1 MGKELVMNN
10 SIKYLIIIIN
20 TVIRMIV
27 IKIIALV
34 GIDTESSQMKYTTDA
49 VFVCIFFNT
58 GFLLMLCN
66 ANLSEQSSLLSMF
79 NGSDSD
85 FNQNW
90 FNSIGDTVVQ
100 AMVFNIWFPIAMEIG
115 YFGMRTAFRLKD
127 SIGSEEGTKCKTIQQ
142 YANIYSGP

>member
-20 TVIRMIV
+20 TIIRMVV

-49 VFVCIFFNT
+49 VFICQFFNT

-66 ANLSEQSSLLSMF
+66 ANLKSQSPLLSVF
-79 NGSDSD
+79 AGSDSD
-85 FNQNW
+85 FNRNW
-90 FNSIGDTVVQ
+90 FKSIGDTIVQ
-100 AMVFNIWFPIAMEIG
+100 AMVFNIWFPIAMEIMW
-115 YFGMRTAFRLKD
+115 FAMRTAFRLKD
-127 SIGSEEGTKCKTIQQ
+127 QAGSEHGTNSKTI
-142 YANIYSGP
+142 